1 VIGIGMALSTA
12 AAAAD
17 LDDSKPLMC
26 TGLKGHDCHP
36 GKAQC
41 SVLKPEAKTT
51 PAIRIDVAGKTI
63 KMPYRTKLLSIQNT
77 VVNDEQLEL
86 QGTALKFAWS
96 AVVNRGSGKMTV
108 TIAAREGAYVIFG
121 QCKVADGT

>member
-1 VIGIGMALSTA
+1 MNCARAVVIGIGMALSTA
-12 AAAAD
+12 AAAVD

-26 TGLKGHDCHP
+26 TGLKGHDC
-36 GKAQC
+36 
-41 SVLKPEAKTT
+41 T

-108 TIAAREGAYVIFG
+108 TIADREGAYVIFG
-121 QCKVADGT
+121 QCRVADGT